1 MGARGQ
7 GSGLRDQGSG
17 VRGQGSGFGASRGRY
32 DPTSR
37 GSGEVNIEK
46 LSRFR
51 SLAESRGFSRD
62 VLSNDEEV
70 SEKRDLWTFK
80 SVTTCRH
87 IGAVKYRRGSS
98 ATTHSKEFLQHLS
111 AETPGPDLSLN
122 GHEM

>member
-1 MGARGQ
+1 MPFTGARGQ
-7 GSGLRDQGSG
+7 
-17 VRGQGSGFGASRGRY
+17 
-32 DPTSR
+32 

-51 SLAESRGFSRD
+51 SLAESHGFSRD

-87 IGAVKYRRGSS
+87 IGAVKYRRGAS
-98 ATTHSKEFLQHLS
+98 AKTQQGVSTTFVS
-111 AETPGPDLSLN
+111 
-122 GHEM
+122 